1 MTKLKEL
8 RTARGISQEELA
20 ELVNV
25 SRQTVSKWENGI
37 VQPSADNLVRL
48 GQVFQVPLEAILGGE
63 CTLPEAV
70 AVKEVPAPRRRNY
83 RFWAALAAV
92 IAAVGIAVLSFSGRN
107 ITPISELE
115 RKEVVPSLMI
125 EHVTLQPLQP

>member
-37 VQPSADNLVRL
+37 VQPSVDNLVRL
-48 GQVFQVPLEAILGGE
+48 GQVFQVPLEAILGVD
-63 CTLPEAV
+63 CTLPEPV
-70 AVKEVPAPRRRNY
+70 PVEEVPPPRRRNY
-83 RFWAALAAV
+83 RLWAALAAA
-92 IAAVGIAVLSFSGRN
+92 IAAVGIAVVSFSGRD
-107 ITPISELE
+107 ITPISELDRE
-115 RKEVVPSLMI
+115 EVVASLII
-125 EHVTLQPLQP
+125 EHGTLQP